1 MLVGVVGLPRPVQ
14 VGSGADGR
22 LGVNPFEAGSGAGYA
37 TGKTWP

>member
-14 VGSGADGR
+14 VGSGR
-22 LGVNPFEAGSGAGYA
+22 LVCSGMNPFEAGSGEGYA